1 MAAPTTRQTAISGI
15 LAQPLRSTG
24 SETSLTF
31 DVTASDPWASIT
43 TGFAKLNIKS
53 SAEWFSFTGVTVNS
67 STSVTLT
74 GVTRGLKKNATSTT
88 DAQSANKKDHTIG
101 TPMILVLHSVEINKY
116 AQVDAD
122 NTFSGNNTVTGTM
135 AMTSTTQAVLIAQN
149 VTTAQRTALTG
160 VANGLIVYDT
170 TLGEMYQYIGGTWQP
185 FAAGSTQ
192 PNASTTVAGK
202 VEIATGAEQIAMTAT
217 GGTGAI
223 LMVPNDATER
233 LLNGMH
239 NSTATQL
246 RVGYNNTGSRAA
258 EVILYSDATYT
269 GGSVLLQRANSGAN
283 ATTTLTHRGTGQF
296 TFSAP
301 DGGAF
306 VFSGGFATSQPVY
319 QQFTSGEAITAGM
332 LVYYNNTDNL
342 VYKASKASL
351 ITAAVIGQAKT
362 TASGS
367 GQAINIQTGGWLF
380 DGYTGLT
387 DGADYYL
394 DINGGVVT
402 SASIVYNSASV
413 VPVYVGKAVG
423 STRIAVRMQRV
434 PRRLMGN
441 TIVAYNAATTTITV
455 GFPIDKATFNYSTG
469 GGTTPACFLNG
480 YGWFD
485 AMSSTQGCV
494 GGYYSE
500 FGPTGSSIY
509 STTRAIYLIDV
520 FDTAGTKIGE
530 ASISSNNI
538 LITWTDTTYGA
549 GDVSLSYEVTERL

>member
-31 DVTASDPWASIT
+31 DVTSTDPWASIT

-74 GVTRGLKKNATSTT
+74 GVTRGLKKNATTTT
-88 DAQSANKKDHTIG
+88 DAQAANKKDHTIG

-202 VEIATGAEQIAMTAT
+202 VEVATGAEQIAMTAT

-233 LLNGMH
+233 FLNGMH

-258 EVILYSDATYT
+258 EVIFYSDTTYT
-269 GGSVLLQRANSGAN
+269 GGSVLLQRANTGAN
-283 ATTTLTHRGTGQF
+283 ATTTFTHRGTGQC

-306 VFSGGFATSQPVY
+306 VFSGGFAASQPVY

-351 ITAAVIGQAKT
+351 ITVAAIGQAKT

-380 DGYTGLT
+380 DGYSGLT
-387 DGADYYL
+387 DGSDYYL
-394 DINGGVVT
+394 DINGGVIS
-402 SASIVYNSASV
+402 SASVVYNSASAALL
-413 VPVYVGKAVG
+413 YVGKAVG
-423 STRIAVRMQRV
+423 TTRIAARMQRV

-441 TIVAYNAATTTITV
+441 TTVTYNAATTTITV
-455 GFPIDKATFNYSTG
+455 GFPIDKATFHYSTG
-469 GGTTPACFLNG
+469 SGTAPACFLKG

-485 AMSSTQGCV
+485 AMSNIQGCE

-500 FGPTGSSIY
+500 AGPTSDSIY

-520 FDTAGTKIGE
+520 FDITGTKIGE
-530 ASISSNNI
+530 ASVSSNNI
-538 LITWTDTTYGA
+538 VITWVDTTYGA
-549 GDVSLSYEVTERL
+549 GDVRLSYEVTERL